1 MISLVCAL
9 PSQPPR
15 KLALL
20 CSTGSLVLRHS
31 PTSPARSRP
40 PFGLWPLRTG
50 LVLSSKTY
58 RRSPG
63 SRACCFSAC
72 AGSQTAQD
80 RNNHSRFS
88 VVAVLPSSTRTES
101 ASCSIGFSKLNSPAH
116 RYPCLRFKRRL
127 AISPA
132 RLEARMD
139 SLLSFPVGLFHPL
152 QHAGLSR
159 RSPSRRPSVKRG
171 HPEHQGERWLI
182 GRKSHSFH
190 AAIRNLR

>member
-1 MISLVCAL
+1 MRAATGSEPVRKAFEVGLVNLVEDRHHSLLDDLVLQCCDAQGAL
-9 PSQPPR
+9 PPIGLRYVDSSRRLCPVRSTMPSTVQIVTSIFHSVPFPPQPPR

-72 AGSQTAQD
+72 AGSQTTQD
-80 RNNHSRFS
+80 RT
-88 VVAVLPSSTRTES
+88 ATRE
-101 ASCSIGFSKLNSPAH
+101 
-116 RYPCLRFKRRL
+116 
-127 AISPA
+127 
-132 RLEARMD
+132 
-139 SLLSFPVGLFHPL
+139 
-152 QHAGLSR
+152 
-159 RSPSRRPSVKRG
+159 
-171 HPEHQGERWLI
+171 
-182 GRKSHSFH
+182 
-190 AAIRNLR
+190 